1 MTTIKL
7 GGEELRLVRPKGR
20 AGRKLIVKV
29 QETLRLVSP
38 VIAATD
44 LGKSEAVLADMLFDV
59 TNQLFTDEKLAFEDE
74 ILPAL
79 YMHSELGLSKE
90 EAMERLEQIDDPPF
104 QILMQ
109 YIQAINF
116 WTGITEQEQKEV
128 QEAVKKSRA
137 AKKEAEEE

>member
-7 GGEELRLVRPKGR
+7 GDQELQLVRPKGR

-38 VIAATD
+38 VIAASDSGT
-44 LGKSEAVLADMLFDV
+44 SEAAMADMLFSV
-59 TNQLFTDEKLAFEDE
+59 TNQLFTDEKLGFEDE

-79 YMHSELGLSKE
+79 YMYSDLGLKE
-90 EAMERLEQIDDPPF
+90 EEALERLDQIEDPPF

-109 YIQAINF
+109 YIKAINF
-116 WTGITEQEQKEV
+116 WTGITEEEQEELD
-128 QEAVKKSRA
+128 EA
-137 AKKEAEEE
+137 AKKSPAAKEKAAK